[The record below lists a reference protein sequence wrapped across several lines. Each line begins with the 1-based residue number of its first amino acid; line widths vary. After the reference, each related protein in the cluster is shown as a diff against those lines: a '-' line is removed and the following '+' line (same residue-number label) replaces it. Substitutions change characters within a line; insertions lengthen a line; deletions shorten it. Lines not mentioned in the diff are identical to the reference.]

1 LQPINQLAQELAS
14 MRDKMAG
21 AIDNLTEYRDELPE
35 ELQEAVDVLESV
47 RDGQLLGQ
55 IFDTVEMTESDH
67 LALNGILI
75 AKNYELEA
83 TQRQT
88 DDSTPDGTNYDDL
101 IDDLMNGYDFD
112 ELTQ

>member
-1 LQPINQLAQELAS
+1 
-14 MRDKMAG
+14 MRDKMAE
-21 AIDNLTEYRDELPE
+21 AIEALSDAREELSD

-55 IFDTVEMTESDH
+55 IFDIVEMTKSDH
-67 LALNGILI
+67 LVLNGILI
-75 AKNYELEA
+75 AKNYELDA

-101 IDDLMNGYDFD
+101 IDDIMNGYDFD
-112 ELTQ
+112 QLTQ